1 MKVKKV
7 LLPVFLLA
15 LLSSCSVN
23 TPSSNITKKTS
34 TPTIASTNSSSKSS
48 AAIEN
53 LEDIKPQNEVEF
65 SSFFDIQN
73 AISTEINISSIE
85 LQKLNR
91 DYLNYKNKG
100 LKSPIYRLA
109 DSVTIAI
116 NIANQE
122 YKYVYYNVGVK
133 MKGNTSRHEFIDK
146 DSNIYDNI
154 HFKLS
159 FEETFDDPNYYSEN
173 EYNIS
178 NELKEKYKNRKFID
192 MSKLDL
198 RYNKNKDQSY
208 IKEYYALSM
217 YRDFGILAPHCTFS
231 SLTINQ
237 DGNNKINYG
246 VYYVEEPLNKSFI
259 KRSLSSKD
267 TYIGMSDYSEE
278 KKGKYGVSN
287 SKYGQLYKA
296 SYGVGNITSAPDM
309 TRNDSYLFG
318 VENIDSS
325 VPPYELK
332 SNTDNPDHTLITNM
346 INTLN
351 NGSYQDIAN
360 VIDLDYFY
368 MYEAVASVLGDPDD
382 LRNDYN
388 NYGLYFRKTDGK
400 MVIIPIDKDR
410 ELGVSMDYDPSGNAM
425 SLVSVFSSQT
435 SAGNQLNNLYNKT
448 LLADGK
454 SSFVDSLK
462 TVINSKWVTNEYFNS
477 IYEIVKNHYED
488 VTKDAL
494 CNVSFSLN
502 ETYNGSKGNKSFS
515 TYIKEKLNTINN
527 DLKNYNNELNNPDSN
542 NIIYGSSEFYLTGTM
557 DNWSMTSSDYRFTKI
572 DDNKYSY
579 SMIIPNNFE
588 CKIYCNDKKIWLR
601 ADNDSYLREDGS
613 NMKFNDVGKTIIFII
628 DTFTGK
634 LSYTIS

>member
-7 LLPVFLLA
+7 LLPVFLLT

-34 TPTIASTNSSSKSS
+34 TPTIASTNSTPKSS
-48 AAIEN
+48 TAIEN

-267 TYIGMSDYSEE
+267 TYIGMSNYSEE
-278 KKGKYGVSN
+278 KMGKYGVSN

-296 SYGVGNITSAPDM
+296 SYGVGNITGAPDM
-309 TRNDSYLFG
+309 TRNDSSLFG

-351 NGSYQDIAN
+351 NGTYQDIAN

-435 SAGNQLNNLYNKT
+435 SAGKQLNNLYNKT